1 MDREIEAG
9 WHLTVA
15 VKQAEIVGF
24 LAIRT
29 DKALLDQLF
38 LQPASIGKGI
48 GQKLLEEA
56 KRLMP
61 QGFTLHTAATND
73 HARRFYEASG
83 LSIDREELHPRF
95 GHPIVWYKWP
105 GYNVRN

>member
-61 QGFTLHTAATND
+61 QGFTL
-73 HARRFYEASG
+73 
-83 LSIDREELHPRF
+83 
-95 GHPIVWYKWP
+95 
-105 GYNVRN
+105 